1 MSVNV
6 AIRRL
11 RSDDAASFKAI
22 RLQALTANPE
32 LLRSTLELEDKLD
45 LTWFASRLED
55 AHVAGAF
62 RGGELVGTAGFSVQQ
77 GAPNAHKGRL
87 FSMYVRPDLRNVGI
101 GRRLLSEIVARAEA
115 LGRLQMLAIIGD
127 SGNAASIGLHA
138 ALGFRQIGILQSIG
152 FKFGRWVDT
161 VVMQRALGAGDSVL
175 PKG

>member
-6 AIRRL
+6 TIRRL

-22 RLQALTANPE
+22 RLEALTANPE

-101 GRRLLSEIVARAEA
+101 GRRLLSAVLDVARENVELIQLSVVSENPAARRLYESAGFLQFGLERKASKYGDKYYDEA
-115 LGRLQMLAIIGD
+115 LM
-127 SGNAASIGLHA
+127 
-138 ALGFRQIGILQSIG
+138 
-152 FKFGRWVDT
+152 
-161 VVMQRALGAGDSVL
+161 VL
-175 PKG
+175 DFSL